1 VVRARVGGAET
12 RYFCKY
18 SAARDPA
25 FGHRGGVRYEAA
37 VYRDVL
43 SPFAVSAPRLVG
55 SLVRPG
61 VEWLVLEHLDDAE
74 RLSERYDQLPTVAA
88 WLGRFHALSDRAPE
102 MGSGLVCYDLDYYRG
117 WAERTLTIAGQLG
130 RWAAWLQDLCDW
142 YLDTAP
148 LLADGPK
155 TLIHGEF
162 TIHNV
167 LITASEVVPVDWES
181 TAVGAGEIDLRCLV
195 DNWPPATVDA
205 CTTAYVRA
213 RWSDAPPEHFVTR
226 SQVAELYLHLR
237 WLGESPDLTLGPK
250 RIWRFDR
257 LRSMAEELGLHG

>member
-1 VVRARVGGAET
+1 MGVG
-12 RYFCKY
+12 
-18 SAARDPA
+18 
-25 FGHRGGVRYEAA
+25 
-37 VYRDVL
+37 
-43 SPFAVSAPRLVG
+43 
-55 SLVRPG
+55 LVR
-61 VEWLVLEHLDDAE
+61 
-74 RLSERYDQLPTVAA
+74 
-88 WLGRFHALSDRAPE
+88 
-102 MGSGLVCYDLDYYRG
+102 YDLDYYRG
-117 WAERTLTIAGQLG
+117 WAERTLTIARQLG

-205 CTTAYVRA
+205 CTTAYVRGAVVRCGA
-213 RWSDAPPEHFVTR
+213 RALRDPLPRQPSSTCTCGGSARAPIC
-226 SQVAELYLHLR
+226 
-237 WLGESPDLTLGPK
+237 TLGPK
-250 RIWRFDR
+250 RVWRFDR
-257 LRSMAEELGLHG
+257 LRSMAEELGLDG